1 VTPPTTARRSVT
13 TVPPIRDDERVTGR
27 ITWLGHS
34 TVLIELG
41 SLRVLTD
48 PLLRGRVA
56 HLRRHA
62 PVPRTP
68 ERLDAIL
75 LSHLHRDHADVP
87 SLRRLPGVRLLGP
100 AGASTLRGLDGRE
113 VVTVAPGERTPIG
126 DGSVLAV
133 HAEHDGRRY
142 PFGRPEGALGFV
154 IEAGG
159 TRVYFA
165 GDTDVF
171 AGMAELGPLDVAL
184 LPVWGWGTSIGSGH
198 LDPEGAARAAALL
211 RPRVAIPIHWA
222 TYFPLHRGA
231 GHALLR
237 EPGPAFATAVAKHS
251 PDVRV
256 TLLAPGEA
264 VEVP

>member
-1 VTPPTTARRSVT
+1 MARIT
-13 TVPPIRDDERVTGR
+13 DDERVTGR

-34 TVLIELG
+34 TVLVELG

-56 HLRRHA
+56 HLRRHV

-68 ERLDAIL
+68 DRLDAIL
-75 LSHLHRDHADVP
+75 LSHLHHDHADVP
-87 SLRRLPGVRLLGP
+87 SLRRLPGVRLIGP
-100 AGASTLRGLDGRE
+100 AGAAALRGLDGRE

-133 HAEHDGRRY
+133 HAEHDGRRL
-142 PFGRPEGALGFV
+142 PIGRPQGSLGFV

-165 GDTDVF
+165 GDTDLF
-171 AGMAELGPLDVAL
+171 EGMSELGPLDVAL

-198 LDPEGAARAAALL
+198 LDPDGAARAAALL

-222 TYFPLHRGA
+222 TYFPLGRRA
-231 GHALLR
+231 GHPLLR
-237 EPGPAFATAVAKHS
+237 EPGPAFAAAVERQC
-251 PDVRV
+251 PEVRV
-256 TLLAPGEA
+256 AVLAPGETIDVGHL
-264 VEVP
+264 VES